1 MPGPRSL
8 EALARRLSAL
18 PASCGPVRLVGV
30 DGHAGS
36 GKTTCARRLAA
47 LLEGAPV
54 LHLDDVAS
62 HEALFDW
69 TERLTA
75 QVLRPLERGR
85 GARYG
90 VYDWV
95 AGARTTQ
102 AVLPPAPVVLVE
114 GVGAG
119 RAALRPSL
127 ACLLWMDV
135 PREEAWRR
143 GQERDG
149 PAQRGFWE
157 CWIPAERAHFAA
169 DPSRPFADFLVRES
183 RERQEWYEVSG
194 RTGEAPV
201 SPVNMTLRI
210 AQGS

>member
-1 MPGPRSL
+1 MPAPRTL
-8 EALARRLSAL
+8 EALARHLSAL

-36 GKTTCARRLAA
+36 GKTTCARQLAA

-54 LHLDDVAS
+54 LHLDDVAG

-69 TERLTA
+69 TERLTS

-85 GARYG
+85 SARYG

-95 AGARTTQ
+95 ARARTTQ

-127 ACLLWMDV
+127 ACLLWMDM
-135 PREEAWRR
+135 PSEEAWRR

-149 PAQRGFWE
+149 PAQRGFWDR
-157 CWIPAERAHFAA
+157 WIPAERAHFAA
-169 DPSRPFADFLVRES
+169 DPSRPFADFLVRER
-183 RERQEWYEVSG
+183 RERQGWYEVCG

-210 AQGS
+210 AQGG